1 MLLCRKKR
9 EVGRGDLLW
18 GGIYVMQISVF
29 GYPAKDGGVMGGVLG
44 VRVCFFVFVYVVVVG
59 GLACLEK
66 RGEESWKEWW
76 MHGGCMDRRDVVYLR
91 LRWIVVVLYINPLV
105 VVVRIGVE
113 IVSPPTFLPS

>member
-1 MLLCRKKR
+1 
-9 EVGRGDLLW
+9 
-18 GGIYVMQISVF
+18 MQISVF

-76 MHGGCMDRRDVVYLR
+76 MHGGWTEEVWCTYDWDCSGFVYKPISCDENRCRNRVFPHLSPILNR
-91 LRWIVVVLYINPLV
+91 
-105 VVVRIGVE
+105 GV
-113 IVSPPTFLPS
+113 S